1 MSALKWD
8 QTGEKFYETGDKKMV
23 LYVSDV
29 ANPGQYLT
37 GVAWNGI
44 TAVSSNDSGAE
55 ETALWADDIK
65 YAVLRS
71 APEYGGTIEAYQC
84 PIEFY
89 QCDGAAVVGDG
100 VVIGQQGRK
109 TFGISYVTT
118 IGNDVLGTDY
128 GYKIHIVWA
137 CSASPSER
145 SYQTIN
151 DSPDA
156 MTLSWEFTTTPVPIG
171 SITIDGT
178 ATEFKPVSHIVIDAS
193 KYITNGEKD
202 SKLVTLEE
210 KLYGRDADATNNT
223 TASDPTLPTPAQ
235 VIKLML
241 GIND

>member
-1 MSALKWD
+1 MAALEWD
-8 QTGEKFYETGDKKMV
+8 TTGQKFYETGDKKMV

-29 ANPGQYLT
+29 STPGSYLP

-44 TAVSSNDSGAE
+44 TSVSSNDSGAE

-89 QCDGAAVVGDG
+89 QCDGSAIVGNG
-100 VVIGQQGRK
+100 GIVIGQQGRK

-118 IGNDVLGTDY
+118 IGNDTLGTDY

-156 MTLSWEFTTTPVPIG
+156 ITLSWEFTTTPVPVGII
-171 SITIDGT
+171 SINGT
-178 ATEFKPVSHIVIDAS
+178 DTEFKPVSHIVIDAS
-193 KYITNGEKD
+193 KYITDGEKD
-202 SKLVTLEE
+202 EKLVALEE
-210 KLYGRDADATNNT
+210 KLYGKNPSTVGGNDGK
-223 TASDPTLPTPAQ
+223 DPTLPTPAE
-235 VIKLML
+235 VIEIML
-241 GIND
+241 GS

>member
-1 MSALKWD
+1 MSALIWD
-8 QTGEKFYETGDKKMV
+8 NTGEKFYETGDKKMV

-29 ANPGQYLT
+29 TNPGAYLP

-44 TAVSSNDSGAE
+44 TSVSSNDSGAE

-89 QCDGAAVVGDG
+89 QCDGSAIVGNG
-100 VVIGQQGRK
+100 GIVIGQQGRK

-118 IGNDVLGTDY
+118 IGNDTLGTDY

-156 MTLSWEFTTTPVPIG
+156 ITLSWEFTTTPVPVGTI
-171 SITIDGT
+171 SINGT
-178 ATEFKPVSHIVIDAS
+178 DTEFKPVSHIVIDAS
-193 KYITNGEKD
+193 KYITDGVKD
-202 SKLVTLEE
+202 AKLIALEE
-210 KLYGRDADATNNT
+210 TLYGKNADATNNIA
-223 TASDPTLPTPAQ
+223 ASDPTLPSPAE
-235 VIKLML
+235 VIGMMI
-241 GIND
+241 GS

>member
-1 MSALKWD
+1 MAALEWD
-8 QTGEKFYETGDKKMV
+8 KTGQKFYETGDKKMV

-29 ANPGQYLT
+29 GTPGSYLP

-84 PIEFY
+84 PTEFY
-89 QCDGAAVVGDG
+89 QCDGSAVVGDG

-118 IGNDVLGTDY
+118 IGNDVMGTDY
-128 GYKIHIVWA
+128 GYKIHLVWG

-156 MTLSWEFTTTPVPIG
+156 ITLSWEFTTTPTPVG
-171 SITIDGT
+171 SVTINGT

-193 KYITNGEKD
+193 KYITDGVKD
-202 SKLVTLEE
+202 ERLVELEE
-210 KLYGRDADATNNT
+210 MLYGKDDSAPNANDG
-223 TASDPTLPTPAQ
+223 TAPTLPTPAT
-235 VIKLML
+235 VIGLM
-241 GIND
+241 GND